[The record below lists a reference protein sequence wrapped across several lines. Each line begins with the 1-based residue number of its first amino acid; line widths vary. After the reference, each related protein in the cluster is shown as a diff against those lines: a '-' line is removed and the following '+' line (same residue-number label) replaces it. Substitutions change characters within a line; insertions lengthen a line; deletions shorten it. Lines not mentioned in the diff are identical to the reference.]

1 MNNNRQCV
9 HLSSKKGFEK
19 LFHFRA
25 ITSSSGSTIR
35 PVGGSNITDK
45 SSGQLFSFVLQFMET
60 HDSFKLST
68 TLVMRNVFELR
79 WKAHLSRQGTPS
91 SPLKLTLLVSII
103 ISGKVALVSNV
114 LQYKYK
120 TVSQLV
126 IYNNLISNCC
136 SNVNII

>member
-120 TVSQLV
+120 TFPKLSF
-126 IYNNLISNCC
+126 ITI
-136 SNVNII
+136 